1 MTTSAFSMT
10 TRRTVVRPPT
20 EGAGLAAARSEER
33 HAGRRR
39 GALRLRPPTEGTGL
53 AAADK

>member
-1 MTTSAFSMT
+1 MT